1 MERLRGVVAR
11 YSGLLAAGLTFAVGV
26 YLFVKAGEIPRLVQK
41 GQLGP
46 DVWPRLILG
55 GLIALSLLKGALA
68 LAGPGRAT
76 GPGGEAE
83 GVSRDWRR
91 LVGGIFLALAY
102 VYFTTV
108 LGFPLAN
115 FLFLFSFMYL
125 GGDRRLLLLVLLPT
139 LGTIALL
146 YLFVKVVYLPL
157 PRGVW
162 IFDDLTIALFRVLR
176 IF

>member
-11 YSGLLAAGLTFAVGV
+11 YSGLLAAGLTFAAGV
-26 YLFVKAGEIPRLVQK
+26 YLFAKAGEIPRLAQK

-76 GPGGEAE
+76 GPGEEAE
-83 GVSRDWRR
+83 GVSRDWRK
-91 LVGGIFLALAY
+91 LVGGIVLVLVY
-102 VYFTTV
+102 VYFATL

-115 FLFLFSFMYL
+115 FLFLLSFMYL
-125 GGDRRLLLLVLLPT
+125 GGERRRVLLLPLPA

-157 PRGVW
+157 PRGLW